1 MNDFLAE
8 TIGALATPLIAD
20 ACLRVKSPFEMAPA
34 GIRSIPDRARVAGR
48 ALPARHY
55 GSVDVFLEAME
66 RASPGDVL
74 VVDNGGR
81 LDEACVGDLTI
92 LEARAAG
99 LAGVVVWGA
108 HRDTA
113 ELREIAFP
121 VWSYGTVPAGP
132 RRLDP
137 RDADAL
143 ELARFG
149 NARVGREVAVF
160 ADDDGVLFVPLER
173 VTEVRAVARAIFATE
188 RAQADRVRAGETL
201 RDQLR
206 FREYLARRGTDPGYS
221 FRAHLRGLA
230 GAIEE

>member
-1 MNDFLAE
+1 MTAPILA
-8 TIGALATPLIAD
+8 LPTPLIAD
-20 ACLRVKSPFEMAPA
+20 ACVRLKAPFDMAPA
-34 GIRSIPDRARVAGR
+34 GLRSIPDGARVAGR

-66 RASPGDVL
+66 RAAPGDVL

-92 LEARAAG
+92 LEAQASG

-108 HRDTA
+108 HRDTD
-113 ELREIAFP
+113 ELREIGFP
-121 VWSYGTVPAGP
+121 LWSYATVPAGP

-143 ELARFG
+143 EQARFG
-149 NARVGREVAVF
+149 DARVGRDATVF
-160 ADDDGVLFVPLER
+160 ADADGVLFVPAARLDEIL
-173 VTEVRAVARAIFATE
+173 AVARRIHDTE

-201 RDQLR
+201 RSQVG
-206 FREYLARRGTDPGYS
+206 FKAYLERRAKDPGYT
-221 FRAHLRGLA
+221 FRAHLRANA

>member
-1 MNDFLAE
+1 MIDP
-8 TIGALATPLIAD
+8 IPTPLVAD
-20 ACLRVKSPFEMAPA
+20 ACLRVKAPFAMAPA
-34 GIRSIPDRARVAGR
+34 GIRSIPDGAQVAGR
-48 ALPARHY
+48 ALPARHH

-66 RASPGDVL
+66 HAAPGDVL

-92 LEARAAG
+92 LEARASG

-113 ELREIAFP
+113 ELREIGFP
-121 VWSYGTVPAGP
+121 VWSYATLPAGP

-137 RDADAL
+137 RDPDAL
-143 ELARFG
+143 ERARFG
-149 NARVGREVAVF
+149 DAWVGRDAHVF
-160 ADDDGVLFVPLER
+160 ADADGVLFVPAARLDEI
-173 VTEVRAVARAIFATE
+173 RAVARRIYQTE

-201 RDQLR
+201 RAQLG
-206 FREYLARRGTDPGYS
+206 FKAYLERRAADPGYTL
-221 FRAHLRGLA
+221 RAHLRAHA